1 MIAFGC
7 VAILAA
13 MPGCSPR
20 ASNNADVRFAKT
32 AFFSMV
38 NGSSDAQTMIDWE
51 NFRAIGDDVGKE
63 YQALPSDAEKSKY
76 RNDFI
81 AGIALSTPAIKANPD
96 GITNWRVQRET
107 PLETVV
113 AANMNGGAIL
123 TLTVSKRDGIQRLS
137 AIDMK
142 K

>member
-1 MIAFGC
+1 
-7 VAILAA
+7 
-13 MPGCSPR
+13 
-20 ASNNADVRFAKT
+20 
-32 AFFSMV
+32 MV